1 MTTVSAPADI
11 QNPAYRLAA
20 LFFYLS
26 EPGFTR
32 SGHHFFSMSI
42 ETSNDLTGMQA
53 ISDVVGIVLK
63 QMQEYAKPGMSTRA
77 LDNYGGELLR
87 QYGARPAPKL
97 MYGFP
102 GHTCVS
108 VNQEV
113 AHGIPSANVI
123 LQEGDLVN
131 VDVSAE
137 RNGYFSDNG
146 GSFVLGNDIHQHNKL
161 VNASKRILR
170 AAIARI
176 RAGMRIAEIGR
187 YIETEARK
195 AGFTVIKNL
204 VGHGVGRSLHE
215 APFEIPC
222 WYDRTNTAR
231 FKKNA
236 VVAIETFI
244 STRATAVVEKGDGW
258 TYITRDGSFVA
269 QHEHTIVVTDEQP
282 VILTTANGI

>member
-1 MTTVSAPADI
+1 MVPHIIPGAD
-11 QNPAYRLAA
+11 N
-20 LFFYLS
+20 FF
-26 EPGFTR
+26 P
-32 SGHHFFSMSI
+32 MSI
-42 ETSNDLTGMQA
+42 ESGKDLAGMQA
-53 ISDVVGIVLK
+53 ISEVVGMVLK
-63 QMQEYAKPGMSTRA
+63 QMQQYAQPGMSTRE
-77 LDNYGGELLR
+77 LDNYGGGLLR
-87 QYGARPAPKL
+87 KHGARPAPKL

-102 GHTCVS
+102 GHTCIS
-108 VNQEV
+108 VNHDV
-113 AHGIPSANVI
+113 AHGIPSPNVI
-123 LQEGDLVN
+123 LQEGDLIN

-146 GSFVLGNDIHQHNKL
+146 GSFVLGNDIHHHNKL

-170 AAIARI
+170 AAIDRI

-195 AGFTVIKNL
+195 EGFTVIKNL

-231 FKKNA
+231 FKKNG

-244 STRATAVVEKGDGW
+244 STKATAVVEKGDGW
-258 TYITRDGSFVA
+258 TYMTRDGSYVA

-282 VILTTANGI
+282 LILTEANGI